1 MTLSLRLMTEDDM
14 PLLVSWFRQRHVYRW
29 WRTMPDLEQ
38 TRAKYLPRL
47 RGERPTTMIT
57 VLDDD
62 VPIGLAQ
69 WYRWDDYA
77 EDRDN
82 CRIGAGE
89 LGLDY
94 TIGALA
100 SCFRGLGTQLI
111 GLLLGL
117 LGTQFPT
124 GTAISVTPEA
134 DNVPSRRVLEKN
146 GFTVVDVFQSRHL
159 PGRMQEGPTAVYRR
173 TL

>member
-1 MTLSLRLMTEDDM
+1 MTLSLRLTTEDDM
-14 PLLVSWFRQRHVYRW
+14 PLLVSWFRQPHVYRW

-100 SCFRGLGTQLI
+100 SCYRGLGTQLI

-134 DNVPSRRVLEKN
+134 DNVPRPGEERVHRRRRLPVPAPARPDAGRTDGGLPED
-146 GFTVVDVFQSRHL
+146 VVAR
-159 PGRMQEGPTAVYRR
+159 
-173 TL
+173 

>member
-1 MTLSLRLMTEDDM
+1 MTLSLRPMTEDDL
-14 PLLVSWFRQRHVYRW
+14 PLLVSWFQQPHVYRW
-29 WRTMPDLEQ
+29 WRTMSDLEQ

-47 RGERPTTMIT
+47 HGERPTAMIT

-69 WYRWDDYA
+69 WYQWDDYA

-82 CRIGAGE
+82 YRIGTGE
-89 LGLDY
+89 LGIDY

-100 SCFRGLGTQLI
+100 SCRRGLGTQMI
-111 GLLLGL
+111 ALLLGL
-117 LGTQFPT
+117 LGEQFPT

-134 DNVPSRRVLEKN
+134 DNVQSCSRRT
-146 GFTVVDVFQSRHL
+146 GSPSSTCSS
-159 PGRMQEGPTAVYRR
+159 PGTCLAG
-173 TL
+173 